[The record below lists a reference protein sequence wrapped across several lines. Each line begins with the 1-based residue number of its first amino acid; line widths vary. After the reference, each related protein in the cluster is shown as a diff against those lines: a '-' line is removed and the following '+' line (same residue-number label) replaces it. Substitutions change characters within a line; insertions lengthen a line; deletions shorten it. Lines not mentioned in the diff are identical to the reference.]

1 LWWPGLHHGEV
12 EASWNEGCTQEID
25 PLLPKESE
33 KDYAVGFFTPV
44 DTEGVAFICRS
55 PHTPVGGKEVE
66 NPYSSKHGGHVESM
80 VVFDNVFVPWE
91 RVYLCG
97 EYDLVPTYRSVF
109 FASHVMHKCMCR
121 WSGIDLAIGAAALVA
136 DYNGL
141 QGMSNIQEELAEMMV
156 NAEIVQACALASAL
170 EGSMHPSGVFVP
182 RSFRS

>member
-1 LWWPGLHHGEV
+1 
-12 EASWNEGCTQEID
+12 
-25 PLLPKESE
+25 
-33 KDYAVGFFTPV
+33 
-44 DTEGVAFICRS
+44 
-55 PHTPVGGKEVE
+55 
-66 NPYSSKHGGHVESM
+66 VESM

-141 QGMSNIQEELAEMMV
+141 QGTSNIQEELAEMMV